1 MVVEAIIEELEAKR
15 TLLRALEA
23 IVVEYEVL
31 DPVTDPFEAMS
42 EDAPL
47 LHPGGN
53 VLSVSRISRGDV
65 DAALASRR
73 ITQPQLLD
81 IARRIRRPRE
91 HAGHQAGEQRASQPS
106 QQPLPD
112 V

>member
-1 MVVEAIIEELEAKR
+1 MSSPVHEEHA
-15 TLLRALEA
+15 
-23 IVVEYEVL
+23 
-31 DPVTDPFEAMS
+31 
-42 EDAPL
+42 
-47 LHPGGN
+47 N
-53 VLSVSRISRGDV
+53 VLEPPGQLHGIDEFAGTGVGNPVEHDV